1 MRKNKA
7 RDITPPD
14 FKLYYKSIVVKKKYA
29 IGIKTI
35 KRKMEQN
42 QELIIKHPHIESAN
56 I

>member
-29 IGIKTI
+29 IGIKTG
-35 KRKMEQN
+35 RKKN
-42 QELIIKHPHIESAN
+42 GIESRAGN
-56 I
+56 